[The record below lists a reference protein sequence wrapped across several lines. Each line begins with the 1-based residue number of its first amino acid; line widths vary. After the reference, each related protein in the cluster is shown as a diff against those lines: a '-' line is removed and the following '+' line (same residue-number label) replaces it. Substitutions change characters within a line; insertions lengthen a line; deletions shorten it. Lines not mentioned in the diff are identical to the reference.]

1 MKKLFTG
8 FLVVF
13 MVLPAI
19 AAVPATGRGRAS
31 VSNQHD
37 GRAAVSKKYINNIA
51 ATNSANSSD
60 DNTSGDAEGQSPA
73 PDVKP
78 DVTPDVVPEKT
89 KDMREREKAAC
100 IQNNIG
106 VGATFVWAS
115 KYSNSSD
122 YSSMI
127 EDVEFPENNV
137 CFVKV
142 AMKSNDSR
150 IDVSDIPTKYF
161 LMGDTITCGQWTNEE
176 NLKSRILDAKKK
188 GRTWATVGGAVGGAG
203 IGVGAMELF
212 GNKLIGGK
220 VEGQAALSGTEL
232 LCSQMKVLKQEKSSK
247 YNDIVDALKDL
258 KKYCEETPWTT
269 ENPVP
274 SACNPSVA
282 EIDSMQG
289 FDYKA
294 LLGC

>member
-13 MVLPAI
+13 MALPAI

-122 YSSMI
+122 YSSM
-127 EDVEFPENNV
+127 
-137 CFVKV
+137 
-142 AMKSNDSR
+142 
-150 IDVSDIPTKYF
+150 
-161 LMGDTITCGQWTNEE
+161 
-176 NLKSRILDAKKK
+176 
-188 GRTWATVGGAVGGAG
+188 
-203 IGVGAMELF
+203 
-212 GNKLIGGK
+212 
-220 VEGQAALSGTEL
+220 
-232 LCSQMKVLKQEKSSK
+232 
-247 YNDIVDALKDL
+247 
-258 KKYCEETPWTT
+258 
-269 ENPVP
+269 
-274 SACNPSVA
+274 
-282 EIDSMQG
+282 
-289 FDYKA
+289 
-294 LLGC
+294 

>member
-1 MKKLFTG
+1 MKKLITG

-13 MVLPAI
+13 MAMPAI

-37 GRAAVSKKYINNIA
+37 GRAAVSKKYINNVA
-51 ATNSANSSD
+51 TTNSSNTSG

-78 DVTPDVVPEKT
+78 DVEPEKT

-100 IQNNIG
+100 VQNNIG

-115 KYSNSSD
+115 KYSNSSN

-142 AMKSNDSR
+142 AMKSNDAR

-161 LMGDTITCGQWTNEE
+161 LMGDTITCGQWADEE
-176 NLKSRILDAKKK
+176 NLKSRILEAKKK

-212 GNKLIGGK
+212 GNKLIGGN

-247 YNDIVDALKDL
+247 YNNIVDALKDL
-258 KKYCEETPWTT
+258 KKYCSDTSLWQDTSVPDSCEEY
-269 ENPVP
+269 
-274 SACNPSVA
+274 
-282 EIDSMQG
+282 
-289 FDYKA
+289 DYDA
-294 LLGC
+294 LLKC

>member
-13 MVLPAI
+13 MALPAI

-31 VSNQHD
+31 VSNQHE
-37 GRAAVSKKYINNIA
+37 GRATVSKKYINNIV

-78 DVTPDVVPEKT
+78 DVEPEKT

-115 KYSNSSD
+115 KYSNSSN

-150 IDVSDIPTKYF
+150 IDVSDVPAKYF
-161 LMGDTITCGQWTNEE
+161 LMGDTITCGQWADEE

-220 VEGQAALSGTEL
+220 VEGQAALEGTEL
-232 LCSQMKVLKQEKSSK
+232 LCSQMKTLKQEKSSK

-258 KKYCEETPWTT
+258 KKYCSDTSLWQDSSVPDSCEEY
-269 ENPVP
+269 
-274 SACNPSVA
+274 
-282 EIDSMQG
+282 
-289 FDYKA
+289 DYDA
-294 LLGC
+294 LLKC